1 MTAKEYLRRIRDA
14 ESDLRSAEMDYQQA
28 RDDMLHLKAIEYDKD
43 KISNSHIGDLSD
55 AIAALDKYAEDVSA
69 QWDRLIALRKAA
81 KVLIDRVPDGRY
93 RAILLGRYLYGQSW
107 EQVAVG
113 LGYTYRYVLWMHGK
127 ALQSFAVFGK
137 FS

>member
-1 MTAKEYLRRIRDA
+1 MTAKEYLWRVRDA
-14 ESDLRSAEMDYQQA
+14 EQELRQLEMEYKQA
-28 RDDMLHLKAIEYDKD
+28 RDDMLHLKAIEYDKE
-43 KISNSHIGDLSD
+43 SVSTSRIGDLSD
-55 AIAALDKYAEDVSA
+55 AIAALEQYAEDVNA
-69 QWDRLIALRKAA
+69 QWDRLIGLRKAA

-113 LGYTYRYVLWMHGK
+113 LGYTYRHVLWMHGK
-127 ALQSFAVFGK
+127 ALQSFATFGK

>member
-1 MTAKEYLRRIRDA
+1 MTAKEYLWRVRDA
-14 ESDLRSAEMDYQQA
+14 EQELRQLEMEYKQA
-28 RDDMLHLKAIEYDKD
+28 RDDMLRLKAIEYDKE
-43 KISNSHIGDLSD
+43 SVSTSRIGDLSD
-55 AIAALDKYAEDVSA
+55 AIAALEQYAEDVNA
-69 QWDRLIALRKAA
+69 QWYRLIALRKAA
-81 KVLIDRVPDGRY
+81 KMLIDRVPDGRY

-113 LGYTYRYVLWMHGK
+113 LGYTYRHVLWMHGK